1 MRRES
6 MVEECDVA
14 GNIMVRFSGGKPLTI
29 GGQSRTRVGLGN
41 ELNRE
46 WVVGK
51 NIIKFP

>member
-1 MRRES
+1 MRRGS

-14 GNIMVRFSGGKPLTI
+14 GNIVVRFSGGKPLTI
-29 GGQSRTRVGLGN
+29 GGRSRTRVGN